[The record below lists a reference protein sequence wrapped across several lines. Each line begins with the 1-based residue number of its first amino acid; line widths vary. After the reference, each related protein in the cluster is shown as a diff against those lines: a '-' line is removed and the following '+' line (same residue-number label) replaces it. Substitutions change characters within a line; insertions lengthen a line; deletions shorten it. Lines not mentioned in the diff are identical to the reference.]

1 MVSRDD
7 ARGMADAALR
17 LLRDDALALR
27 IGDEARAEC
36 QRRYVW
42 PAVQR
47 EWEQLYAG
55 LHGARSEAAIGAV
68 ARA

>member
-1 MVSRDD
+1 MVPRDD
-7 ARGMADAALR
+7 ARGMANAAIR
-17 LLRDDALALR
+17 LLQDDALALR
-27 IGDEARAEC
+27 VGDAARAEC

-47 EWEQLYAG
+47 EWEQLYTG
-55 LHGARSEAAIGAV
+55 LHARREAAALGAV